1 MPHVL
6 DLQPQPASD
15 TAHLADQALT
25 ALAHARGLHP
35 DDPAVRL
42 HLLVSIHQQLQADT
56 LTAALTAALTAHHH
70 GYTPLEL
77 AVLLNHA

>member
-42 HLLVSIHQQLQADT
+42 HLLVSIHQQLQADI
-56 LTAALTAALTAHHH
+56 LTAALTAHQH